1 MNRGATVSLAVLNLL
16 LAGVLLWQWVDPQG
30 GLRNVHWQPPAP
42 IKPALDSPSAASAAL
57 RDAGTGRVVALL
69 ERPVFS
75 PTRRPPLPPVV
86 AKVVPPPPPDP
97 LNTLHLYGMF
107 SGSEGGGV
115 IARVDGKMR
124 RVKISEPV
132 GDWKL
137 KAISGSNAVFGRG
150 SEIRTVPL
158 VQVKQ
163 AGSAGSV
170 SSTTAPPAP
179 PAPTTAAAPP
189 AQPPATAATTP
200 TPGTAPSPFVIGGS
214 RR

>member
-1 MNRGATVSLAVLNLL
+1 MNRGTTISLAALNLL
-16 LAGVLLWQWVDPQG
+16 LAGVLLWLWVDPQG

-75 PTRRPPLPPVV
+75 STRRPPLPPVV

-107 SGSEGGGV
+107 SGAEGGGV

-137 KAISGSNAVFGRG
+137 KAISGRNAVFGRG
-150 SEIRTVPL
+150 NETRTVPL
-158 VQVKQ
+158 LQVTQ
-163 AGSAGSV
+163 SGSAGS
-170 SSTTAPPAP
+170 APS
-179 PAPTTAAAPP
+179 AAAPSS
-189 AQPPATAATTP
+189 QPPATATAP
-200 TPGTAPSPFVIGGS
+200 PAEGAAPSPFVIGGS